1 MANTTGK
8 KFGGRVKG
16 TPNKD
21 TVNLEI
27 IAAKCGKSP
36 FEILCL
42 IANADWKALG
52 YDSPQ
57 TIVQTKQGGRV
68 MIDRINIVDRRE
80 AASEAAQYMYSK
92 RKAVEVNAS
101 VELDASMTGSLTKQ
115 QVEEALKKDAFTDE
129 SDTSEI
135 RGAD

>member
-1 MANTTGK
+1 MRY
-8 KFGGRVKG
+8 GGRAKGVK
-16 TPNKD
+16 NKD
-21 TVNLEI
+21 TQELYT
-27 IAAKCGKSP
+27 IAARCGKSP

-52 YDSPQ
+52 YDGPQ

-80 AASEAAQYMYSK
+80 AASEAAQYMYPK
-92 RKAVEVNAS
+92 RKAIEVDAT
-101 VELDASMTGSLTKQ
+101 VDLDANMTGSLTKQ
-115 QVEEALKKDAFTDE
+115 QVEEALKKDAFTDD
-129 SDTSEI
+129 SDTPEI